1 MKHFSEIS
9 PSAERIVDV
18 AESLI
23 QNVGFNGFSYEDI
36 ARIVGIKKP
45 SIHHHFA
52 TKAELGTVLTQR
64 YTHRFRE
71 LLLQLEASNRNPID
85 RLHAYALLFEAT
97 YATQHRLCLC
107 GMLGAEI
114 DTLPESINAEVKRF
128 FNVNVEWLSE
138 IIAAGQ
144 QQRLLKEMP
153 VSDMAM
159 LFIASLEGSMVVGR
173 GMGSEHGPQKAA
185 QTLLDCW
192 KI

>member
-1 MKHFSEIS
+1 
-9 PSAERIVDV
+9 V

-52 TKAELGTVLTQR
+52 TKAELVTVLTQR

-71 LLLQLEASNRNPID
+71 QLLHVEAGNRNPLE
-85 RLHAYALLFEAT
+85 RLRAYAQLFEAT
-97 YATQHRLCLC
+97 YATQQRLCLC

-128 FNVNVEWLSE
+128 FKINLQWLTD
-138 IIAAGQ
+138 IITTGQ
-144 QQRLLKEMP
+144 QQQLLKTMP
-153 VSDMAM
+153 AEEMAM
-159 LFIASLEGSMVVGR
+159 LFIGALEGSMVVGR
-173 GMGSEHGPQKAA
+173 GMNSDHGPQKAA
-185 QTLLDCW
+185 KTLLDCW
-192 KI
+192 TV